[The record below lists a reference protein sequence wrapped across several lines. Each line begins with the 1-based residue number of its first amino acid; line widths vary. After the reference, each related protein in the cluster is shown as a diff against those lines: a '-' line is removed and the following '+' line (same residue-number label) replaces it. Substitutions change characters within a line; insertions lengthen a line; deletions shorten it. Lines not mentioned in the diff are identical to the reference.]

1 MLNGYFFQTSH
12 LNTKIMEAK
21 LKWTLRKFM
30 PIVYAIVG
38 LGMLA
43 FMWQCVSWKTA
54 PEIGKENESQQI
66 PGPIAT
72 MDTLGSVIKEDSLL
86 VGNSIGFGQ
95 TFMMEVGLN
104 VVSKGSASE
113 KWILNTFDQDQ
124 TYQDSAL
131 KSLTAKLIGSLGRVL
146 AGFFL
151 GSLLA
156 IPLGIIMGS
165 SKIGM
170 NILNPVVQLLK
181 PVSPLAWFPLGMIAL
196 SSAGGATVFMIII
209 TSLWPTLINTA
220 FGVSTIPAD
229 HKNVAKAFGF
239 SLWKYISK
247 ILIPYTLPHIFT
259 GLKLSIGIAWM
270 VIVAGEMLSGGNGLG
285 FYAWESY
292 NGGDLGRLLAAILV
306 IGVVGIILDKLFTY
320 LQQRVSYKG

>member
-1 MLNGYFFQTSH
+1 MAS
-12 LNTKIMEAK
+12 K
-21 LKWTLRKFM
+21 LKWTLLKFA
-30 PIVYAIVG
+30 PIFYTIVG
-38 LGMLA
+38 LSILA
-43 FMWQCVSWKTA
+43 FLWQCVSWSTA
-54 PEIGKENESQQI
+54 PKLGKETETQQI

-72 MDTLGSVIKEDSLL
+72 FDTLGSVVREDSLL
-86 VGNSIGFGQ
+86 VGKNIGFGQ

-104 VVSKGSASE
+104 VVPKESAAE
-113 KWILNTFDQDQ
+113 KWIVNTFDSDQ

-131 KSLTAKLIGSLGRVL
+131 KSLTVKLIGSLGRVL
-146 AGFFL
+146 AGFIL

-156 IPLGIIMGS
+156 IPLGLVMGA

-170 NILNPVVQLLK
+170 SIVNPIVQVLR

-196 SSAGGATVFMIII
+196 SSAGGATIFMIVI

-220 FGVSTIPAD
+220 FGVSNVPAD

-239 SLWKYISK
+239 SLWKYITK

-285 FYAWESY
+285 FFAWESY
-292 NGGDLGRLLAAILV
+292 NGGDLGRLLTAILV
-306 IGVVGIILDKLFTY
+306 IGTVGIILDKLFTY
-320 LQQRVSYKG
+320 LQEKVSYKG